1 MWLLR
6 ERISLM
12 HQSIPPAPT
21 PPGLLQGICPPP
33 QSRGWGICKFFIAR
47 GLGICQPRA
56 IPELSNTHAVSYQNV
71 TTQRVLLEKKSRLA
85 HLSRTGINWRELLRH
100 VLDLMHAFLHC
111 LSSQNYYLAKLELSM
126 WINDFWLLNHIFF
139 WYYLKNILSYL

>member
-12 HQSIPPAPT
+12 HQSILPT
-21 PPGLLQGICPPP
+21 PNLPGLLRGIWPPCR
-33 QSRGWGICKFFIAR
+33 SRGWGICKFFTAR
-47 GLGICQPRA
+47 GPGICQPRGHSRA
-56 IPELSNTHAVSYQNV
+56 FKHARGFLSECNYTEGF
-71 TTQRVLLEKKSRLA
+71 TGKKSRLA

-100 VLDLMHAFLHC
+100 VLDFMHAFLHC

-126 WINDFWLLNHIFF
+126 WINDFWLLNHIFC